1 MLTAKEIGK
10 YIDSPDSIQAADLEE
25 LKNLTEK
32 YPYTQLFS
40 ILYLKGMSAS
50 NSVDFETSL
59 KEHSYRISDRSQLYK
74 LIHDH
79 GQKSQEDKAEPEGI
93 VTAEITK
100 EEIVPEVEITAK
112 LEEPI
117 EETVETTESPIVTES
132 FKEDNAVKEENAF
145 EEARDQTDSAKETTI
160 ETPVS
165 ENSNDLVEKEIV
177 EESEVNSKDESYEP
191 KKQLGANLQFE
202 IQPENYEEENNTPEK
217 PKDGLEETILH
228 HVYANHYQL
237 PELTYEEKQAL
248 EKKKREEI
256 EIPEILDEK
265 ETTEK
270 ELPVDSKQTFTNWL
284 HANSN
289 YTEPS
294 DIEKKAINSIVD
306 DFAAFDPLESLS
318 GEFEKPKK
326 EFFSPSKKAK
336 ESLSENKLPVSETL
350 AKIYVMQGN
359 YPKAI
364 SAYNELIL
372 AFPEKKIFFA
382 NQIEDLKKKLNK

>member
-10 YIDSPDSIQAADLEE
+10 YIVSPDSIQAADLDE
-25 LKNLTEK
+25 LKNLSEK

-50 NSVDFETSL
+50 SSVDFETSL
-59 KEHSYRISDRSQLYK
+59 KEHSYRISDRGQLYK

-79 GQKSQEDKAEPEGI
+79 DHKSEEQAIEPKEVELGEVETENLVPPIENTPLPETTEEIETIETVESPTPAEPEKEDI
-93 VTAEITK
+93 ILDEEASIEDVQTPDSAHEAEVVVPS
-100 EEIVPEVEITAK
+100 EESSHDTLVNEVE
-112 LEEPI
+112 
-117 EETVETTESPIVTES
+117 
-132 FKEDNAVKEENAF
+132 
-145 EEARDQTDSAKETTI
+145 EEAADYG
-160 ETPVS
+160 
-165 ENSNDLVEKEIV
+165 ENSPA
-177 EESEVNSKDESYEP
+177 ESE
-191 KKQLGANLQFE
+191 KQLGAHLQFE
-202 IQPENYEEENNTPEK
+202 VETEIEEEIKEPEQ
-217 PKDGLEETILH
+217 PKDGLEESILH
-228 HVYANHYQL
+228 HVYANQYQL
-237 PELTYEEKQAL
+237 PELTEEEKAAL

-256 EIPEILDEK
+256 DPPRVPEEIVTIE
-265 ETTEK
+265 EK
-270 ELPVDSKQTFTNWL
+270 ELPVDSRQTFTNWL

-289 YTEPS
+289 YSEPN
-294 DIEKKAINSIVD
+294 DTEKKAINSLVD
-306 DFAAFDPLESLS
+306 DFATFDPLESLS

-336 ESLSENKLPVSETL
+336 ESLSENQLPVSETL

>member
-10 YIDSPDSIQAADLEE
+10 YIVSPETIQASDLDE
-25 LKNLTEK
+25 LKSLSEK

-59 KEHSYRISDRSQLYK
+59 KEHSYRISDRGQLYK

-79 GQKSQEDKAEPEGI
+79 DSKTPDSIIEQ
-93 VTAEITK
+93 EITV
-100 EEIVPEVEITAK
+100 EEKVITTTETPHSI
-112 LEEPI
+112 EELKPI
-117 EETVETTESPIVTES
+117 ETVEPNISLDEPVQELEDEIFDSIELTTSEQSDDVAPEVIVETVTPEI
-132 FKEDNAVKEENAF
+132 EEQVQSQKD
-145 EEARDQTDSAKETTI
+145 EETGEKLDSAK
-160 ETPVS
+160 
-165 ENSNDLVEKEIV
+165 
-177 EESEVNSKDESYEP
+177 
-191 KKQLGANLQFE
+191 QLRENLQFE
-202 IQPENYEEENNTPEK
+202 IESESKAKIEETEK
-217 PKDGLEETILH
+217 PKDGLEESILH
-228 HVYANHYQL
+228 HVYANQYQL
-237 PELTYEEKQAL
+237 PELTDEEKAEL
-248 EKKKREEI
+248 EKKKEEKYDPPKKSEET
-256 EIPEILDEK
+256 EISEK
-265 ETTEK
+265 EIR
-270 ELPVDSKQTFTNWL
+270 VNSKQSFTNWL

-289 YTEPS
+289 YSEPS
-294 DIEKKAINSIVD
+294 DIEKKAINSLVD